1 MTFYECGLHSLPEGF
16 DSPSRFALVAKRLGY
31 DGIIICNHSG
41 QENLFRP
48 EACRNVK
55 EIEVAFGIE
64 VMASNP
70 RSLSSR
76 VSSARGRYPFLAVHG
91 GTDDINRAAC
101 ESADVDVLLHPT
113 ESRRGLSAVAAKSA
127 QRNQVA
133 IGFDLGPMVR
143 LRGTARS
150 RWMETLGRDLALA
163 RKFKLGMM
171 ITTGAWSHLD
181 MRGPREVM
189 ALAEMAGFESDEIRD
204 GLALPGR
211 ILELNRKN
219 WKGPGVELL

>member
-16 DSPSRFALVAKRLGY
+16 DSPSRFALAAKRLGY
-31 DGIIICNHSG
+31 DGIIISNHSG

-48 EACRNVK
+48 EACQNITNI
-55 EIEVAFGIE
+55 EIAFGIE

-76 VSSARGRYPFLAVHG
+76 ISSARGRYHFLAVHG
-91 GTDDINRAAC
+91 GADDINRAAC

-127 QRNQVA
+127 QQNQVA
-133 IGFDLGPMVR
+133 IGFDLGPMIR
-143 LRGTARS
+143 LRGIARS
-150 RWMETLGRDLALA
+150 RWLETLSRDLALV
-163 RKFKLGMM
+163 RKFNLGMM
-171 ITTGAWSHLD
+171 ITTGPWSHLD

-189 ALAEMAGFESDEIRD
+189 ALAEMAGLESGEIRD
-204 GLALPGR
+204 ALALPAR
-211 ILELNRKN
+211 ILELNRKD